1 MATHTATY
9 SFEIELDLSGTVSPG
24 YAGDQTS
31 PPEGVS
37 CEDLDIDGVFGLT
50 PPVVGQRAWGRTDLL
65 AGVDIKN
72 PEVQKILSNILAFV
86 GDNAADAVLE
96 SAKAFE
102 LRGRI
107 LCADCTEAM

>member
-1 MATHTATY
+1 MTHTATY

-37 CEDLDIDGVFGLT
+37 VEDVDIEGVFGLKRQWSVKGVRLT
-50 PPVVGQRAWGRTDLL
+50 RTNLL

-86 GDNAADAVLE
+86 GDDAADAILE
-96 SAKAFE
+96 
-102 LRGRI
+102 
-107 LCADCTEAM
+107 TV